1 LKAYL
6 SIFRL
11 RFTVQLQYRA
21 AAVAAFFTQFFFGF
35 IIVMVF
41 HAFYAASDKVQ
52 PMSLAQTVTY
62 AWLVQTLLRLQPGFS
77 SDTEVVNMVR
87 SGNIAYELCRPLD
100 LYFLWFAR
108 LLSLRI
114 VPTMLSGIP
123 LFLIALLL
131 PAGYGAAPPA
141 SFASGGAWLLSMVLS
156 LLLGCAISNLITA
169 SALWTIAGDGMQ
181 RIFPAVI
188 MVFSG
193 INVPLAFFPDWAQTI
208 LRILPFSGL
217 VDLPFRLYL
226 GMVPAS
232 SILVFGLLQSFW
244 IAVFVL
250 VGMLVL
256 RSGKSRVAIQGG

>member
-11 RFTVQLQYRA
+11 RFAVQLQYRA
-21 AAVAAFFTQFFFGF
+21 AALAAFFTQLFFGF

-41 HAFYAASDKVQ
+41 QAFYAASNRIQ
-52 PMSLAQTVTY
+52 PMSLAQAVTY
-62 AWLVQTLLRLQPGFS
+62 TWLGQASFRMQPYYG
-77 SDTEVVNMVR
+77 DTEVINMIR

-100 LYFLWFAR
+100 LYVLWYVR
-108 LLSLRI
+108 LLSQRI

-123 LFLIALLL
+123 LLTIALLL
-131 PAGYGAAPPA
+131 PSGYGAAPPA
-141 SFASGGAWLLSMVLS
+141 SFAAGGVWLISMFLA
-156 LLLGCAISNLITA
+156 LLLGCAISNLITV
-169 SALWTIAGDGMQ
+169 STLWTIAGDGMQ

-217 VDLPFRLYL
+217 IDLPFRLYL
-226 GMVPAS
+226 GMVPAA
-232 SILVFGLLQSFW
+232 SILVFGLLQLFW
-244 IAVFVL
+244 TAVFVL
-250 VGMLVL
+250 VGMAVL
-256 RSGKSRVAIQGG
+256 RSGKRRVTIQGG